1 MDYSSDKIVLNFYT
15 NQQYVLD
22 QCKPQLAKKWI
33 PEWWKKLPAS
43 RTETDLHTEGSPVP
57 VSSMKQCPAI
67 NEILKQGVII
77 PSWCELHLEC
87 GPNGQLNQRVFPEH
101 TALLP
106 HDEQD
111 WNFHKPGYAH
121 VKVGSPWLM
130 KEETGVQFM
139 WIKPEWHHKD
149 PLAYWGVPGIIEY
162 KYQHAL
168 LNNIMIPFN
177 SRVKINT
184 GDPWLQIIPLSD
196 KPIEI
201 KCHLVSAEEMSRLN
215 TTNISSVGSYA
226 KSIHNRKR
234 QEERDKHED
243 N

>member
-43 RTETDLHTEGSPVP
+43 RTESNLHTEGSPVP

-77 PSWCELHLEC
+77 PSWCELHLSC
-87 GPNGQLNQRVFPEH
+87 NPDGQLNQRVFPEH

-106 HDEQD
+106 HDEED

-121 VKVGSPWLM
+121 VKVGSPWLL

-139 WIKPEWHHKD
+139 WIKPEWHQKD

-168 LNNIMIPFN
+168 LNNVMVAFGSN
-177 SRVKINT
+177 VKIMT

-201 KCHLVSAEEMSRLN
+201 ECHLVSSEEMSRLN